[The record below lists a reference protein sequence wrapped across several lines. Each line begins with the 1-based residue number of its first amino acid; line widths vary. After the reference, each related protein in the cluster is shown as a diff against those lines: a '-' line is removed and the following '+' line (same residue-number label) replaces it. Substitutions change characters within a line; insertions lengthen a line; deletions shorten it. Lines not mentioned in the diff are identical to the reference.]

1 MQTISVN
8 IGEVKLNPNNPRII
22 KDEKFK
28 QLVKSIKEF
37 PEMLN
42 IRPIVV
48 NDDMITLGGNMRLK
62 ACKEAGLKKVPVI
75 KASDL
80 TPEQQREFIIKD
92 NIGYGEWDWAML
104 ANDWGNEDLAEWGL
118 DVPEF
123 ADTDLINDYSD
134 KNSEINIDSLDG
146 DMYIKLTYSEDDY
159 WKVKEQLS
167 KIASTPEQAVWKLLG
182 NE

>member
-1 MQTISVN
+1 MQIQKVAISK
-8 IGEVKLNPNNPRII
+8 VKLNPSNPRTV

-28 QLVKSIKEF
+28 QLVQSIREF
-37 PEMLN
+37 PEMLD

-48 NDDMITLGGNMRLK
+48 NDDWITLGGNMRLK
-62 ACKEAGLKKVPVI
+62 ACKEAGLKEVPII
-75 KASDL
+75 KASTL

-92 NIGYGEWDWAML
+92 NIGYGDWDWPL
-104 ANDWGNEDLAEWGL
+104 LNTDWDTEQLSDWGL

-123 ADTDLINDYSD
+123 ADEVNDYSD